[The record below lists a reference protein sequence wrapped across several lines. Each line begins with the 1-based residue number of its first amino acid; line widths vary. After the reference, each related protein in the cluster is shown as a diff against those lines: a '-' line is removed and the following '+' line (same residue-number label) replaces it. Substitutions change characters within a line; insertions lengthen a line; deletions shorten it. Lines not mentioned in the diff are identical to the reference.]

1 MNKNSI
7 YILLSQTQ
15 TKFAK
20 AIRKIGKQEYNH
32 AAISLDESFSEVYSY
47 ARPQHNA
54 VFLGG
59 LVKESLARY
68 TLLSDDSVPVA
79 AFKIPVSDSEYIK
92 IKETI
97 KKMENNPDYMYNLFS
112 VLSYPLTKGI
122 SVSNTFTCVEFV
134 VYIMQNMGY
143 LTDKQSCRYKPDE
156 LAEQLDKYCVYKGDI
171 RGCLPNT
178 DDGASYF
185 APFTVKLFYKSV
197 KAFLKLVKRT
207 SFCLVKRI

>member
-1 MNKNSI
+1 MSTNSI

-32 AAISLDESFSEVYSY
+32 AAISLDESFSHVYSF

-54 VFLGG
+54 VLLGG
-59 LVKESLARY
+59 LVEESLIRY
-68 TLLSDDSVPVA
+68 TLMSDDSVPVA
-79 AFKIPVSDSEYIK
+79 VFKIPVSDENYLK
-92 IKETI
+92 IKEKI
-97 KKMENNPDYMYNLFS
+97 KIMKNNPNYMYNLFS
-112 VLSYPLTKGI
+112 VLSYPLTKGF
-122 SVSNTFTCVEFV
+122 SVNDTFTCVEFV
-134 VYIMQNMGY
+134 VYIMQGLGF

-156 LAEQLDKYCVYKGDI
+156 LADELDKYCIYKGDI

-178 DDGASYF
+178 DDGTSYF
-185 APFTVKLFYKSV
+185 APFTLKLFCRSV

-207 SFCLVKRI
+207 SFCLVKRV